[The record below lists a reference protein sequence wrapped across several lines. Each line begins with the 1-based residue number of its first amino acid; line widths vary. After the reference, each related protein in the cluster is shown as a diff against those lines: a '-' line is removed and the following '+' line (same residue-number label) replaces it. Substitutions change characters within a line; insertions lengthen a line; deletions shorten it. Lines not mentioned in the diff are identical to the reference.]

1 MIQKITDAGLTPP
14 TKIEDIP
21 LFLKNLEVR
30 QEGIK
35 SGNCTLKN
43 FLKSLFVWK
52 KVLTFA
58 SAFENEGIKEFFE
71 RFT

>member
-1 MIQKITDAGLTPP
+1 MMTLC
-14 TKIEDIP
+14 ESE
-21 LFLKNLEVR
+21 FLSHAYNIKGESNLLIDTN
-30 QEGIK
+30 QEEIK

-43 FLKSLFVWK
+43 FLKSLFVLK

-58 SAFENEGIKEFFE
+58 SAFENEGMKKEFFE